1 MKTGVI
7 AAKNTAL
14 PTEEYNLNYI
24 KYLIFL
30 LGCFYWGRHSAF
42 WDCLIHKGC
51 MLFCLKIAKMR

>member
-1 MKTGVI
+1 M

-30 LGCFYWGRHSAF
+30 LGCFCWGRHSAF